1 MTNANVDVVD
11 WTAELEYQRGQL
23 KSLLKKVSE
32 TRQLIEDVKAMAK
45 EQRDAR
51 REERLQIAIAR
62 ASARREKALARL
74 EKLRG
79 KAEAAGAEQAAEEQP
94 A

>member
-23 KSLLKKVSE
+23 KALLERVAQ
-32 TRQLIEDVKAMAK
+32 TRLLIEDVKAMAA
-45 EQRDAR
+45 EQRNAR
-51 REERLQIAIAR
+51 REERLQVALAR
-62 ASARREKALARL
+62 ANARREKTLARL

-79 KAEAAGAEQAAEEQP
+79 KAEAAGAEQAAEEQT